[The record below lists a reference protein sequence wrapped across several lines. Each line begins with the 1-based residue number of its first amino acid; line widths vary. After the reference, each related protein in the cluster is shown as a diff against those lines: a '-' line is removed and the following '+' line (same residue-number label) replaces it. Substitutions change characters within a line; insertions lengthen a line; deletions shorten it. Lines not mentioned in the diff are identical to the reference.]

1 MFDSLWLWVVFNA
14 ILAGLLFF
22 DLVVLMRRDHV
33 VGMREAAWL
42 TVFWTV
48 VGIAPV
54 AYIITAGDG
63 NAGVTYL
70 TAYVAERALSLDNL
84 FVFLIIFRY
93 FRVPA
98 RYQPRGLLWGI
109 VMALLARA
117 VFIAAGVAVI
127 NAASWVLFILGAFL
141 VYTAYKLAFAGDQEV
156 DPSQNIVLRL
166 YRRVAPVS
174 SEYDGHRFF
183 TRLGGKRVATPMLLL
198 VLVLGT
204 TDVVFAVDSI
214 PTVFGITTDAFL
226 VWSSNAMAVL
236 GMRPLFFLLAGMVK
250 IFRFL
255 QYGLAGILG
264 FIGVKMIVEEAFHD
278 FHLVSENADI
288 FVALGVILV
297 MLAGSVALSLVLP
310 EKRSGA
316 DAGESI

>member
-1 MFDSLWLWVVFNA
+1 MFDSIWTWVVFNA
-14 ILAGLLFF
+14 VLVGLLFL

-33 VGMREAAWL
+33 VGMKEAAWL
-42 TVFWTV
+42 TAFWTV

-54 AYIITAGDG
+54 AYIILAGDG
-63 NAGVTYL
+63 GAGVTYL

-84 FVFLIIFRY
+84 FVFLVIFGY
-93 FRVPA
+93 FKVPPQ
-98 RYQPRGLLWGI
+98 YQPRGLLWGI

-117 VFIAAGVAVI
+117 VFIAAGVALI
-127 NAASWVLFILGAFL
+127 TAFSWVLFILGAFL
-141 VYTAYKLAFAGDQEV
+141 VYTAYKLAFAGDHEV
-156 DPSQNIVLRL
+156 DPSQNLALRL
-166 YRRVAPVS
+166 FRRVAPVS
-174 SEYDGHRFF
+174 SEYDGHNFF
-183 TRLGGKRVATPMLLL
+183 TRIGGARAATPMLLL
-198 VLVLGT
+198 VIVLGT
-204 TDVVFAVDSI
+204 TDIVFAVDSI

-278 FHLVSENADI
+278 FHLISEDADI
-288 FVALGVILV
+288 FVSLGVIVFVLT
-297 MLAGSVALSLVLP
+297 SSIALSLLLP
-310 EKRSGA
+310 ERKDPA
-316 DAGESI
+316 DAAEGA